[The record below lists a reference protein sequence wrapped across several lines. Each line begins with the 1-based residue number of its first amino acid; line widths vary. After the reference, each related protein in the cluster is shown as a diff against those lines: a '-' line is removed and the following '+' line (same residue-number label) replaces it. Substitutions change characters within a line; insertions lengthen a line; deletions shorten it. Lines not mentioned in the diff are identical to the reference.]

1 MNELAKTQLDT
12 TTVSATDQVFK
23 VLYDAVISVKLPPGT
38 KVSETEIAKQLD
50 VSRQPVRDA
59 FFRLS
64 KLGFL
69 AIRPQRATLITQISE
84 AAVLDAVFT
93 RTALEAECL
102 RVAYSKMTPADLA
115 TLRKCLSKQ
124 KKALKSDPT
133 VFYNLDEEFH
143 ETLCN
148 ISGHVHVWSLIREQK
163 AHMDRIRYLT
173 LSESRRPQVVQEH
186 REIVDLLAENDLHGA
201 EESLRAHFAG
211 VTVALSGLREEYPSY
226 FE

>member
-1 MNELAKTQLDT
+1 MNELTKTPLDT
-12 TTVSATDQVFK
+12 TTASATDQVFK

-64 KLGFL
+64 QLGFL

-93 RTALEAECL
+93 RTALEVECL
-102 RVAYSKMTPADLA
+102 RVAYSKMKPTDLA
-115 TLRKCLSKQ
+115 TLRACLGKQ
-124 KKALKSDPT
+124 KKALKSDPA
-133 VFYNLDEEFH
+133 VLYDLDEDFH

-148 ISGHVHVWSLIREQK
+148 ISGHVHVWSLIKEQK

-186 REIVDLLAENDLHGA
+186 QEIVEQLAEDDLRGA
-201 EESLRAHFAG
+201 EESLRAHFAS
-211 VTVALSGLREEYPSY
+211 VTIALSDLRREYPGY